1 MKSAALALA
10 GLSLLCCGAAI
21 AQEQKQPRA
30 TTRERVTAGA
40 ERQFQKLDGDKS
52 GSVEKA
58 EWDKSVDEM
67 VARLRERMQKRF
79 DEADAN
85 KDGKISKE
93 EFVAARMK
101 WFDDVDANHDGVL
114 DRNELRDYNRNR
126 ARQERQGAQ

>member
-10 GLSLLCCGAAI
+10 GLSLLWCGAAV
-21 AQEQKQPRA
+21 AQDQKQPR
-30 TTRERVTAGA
+30 TITRERVTTRA
-40 ERQFQKLDGDKS
+40 ENQFQKLDVDKS

-114 DRNELRDYNRNR
+114 DRSELRDYNRNR